1 MENWPPFPPMQATCQ
16 TLNAPETVAL
26 TCSEQI
32 VCACLQVTE
41 AQLRRALRA
50 SNARSIQELK
60 RKTGAG
66 DGCTACHAALKQF
79 IRERG

>member
-1 MENWPPFPPMQATCQ
+1 MQATCH
-16 TLNAPETVAL
+16 TLNDSETAVL

-41 AQLRRALRA
+41 AQLGEALRA

-66 DGCTACHAALKQF
+66 EGCTACHSALKQY

>member
-1 MENWPPFPPMQATCQ
+1 MQATCQ
-16 TLNAPETVAL
+16 TLNAPETVTL

-41 AQLRRALRA
+41 AQLRGALQA
-50 SNARSIQELK
+50 SNVGSIQELK

-66 DGCTACHAALKQF
+66 DGCTACHSALKQY
-79 IRERG
+79 IRDQG